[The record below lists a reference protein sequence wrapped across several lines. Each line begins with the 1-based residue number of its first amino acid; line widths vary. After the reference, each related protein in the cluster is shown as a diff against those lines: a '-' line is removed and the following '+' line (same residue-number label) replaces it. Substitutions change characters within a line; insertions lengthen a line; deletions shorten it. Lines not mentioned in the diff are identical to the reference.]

1 MELSLIENPAV
12 VWILFGIAG
21 LLLELVLP
29 GLIILFFGFGALL
42 TGFVYWIIPLGIE
55 FQLIIFLV
63 SSSVLLILFRKW
75 LQKSFFEK
83 RAENK
88 DELEEEFVGKQ
99 AEAVTDFVAG
109 SGKVSFKGTTW
120 NAVSTQTIKQGEK
133 VIIEKRDS
141 LTLIVTL

>member
-1 MELSLIENPAV
+1 
-12 VWILFGIAG
+12 
-21 LLLELVLP
+21 
-29 GLIILFFGFGALL
+29 
-42 TGFVYWIIPLGIE
+42 
-55 FQLIIFLV
+55 
-63 SSSVLLILFRKW
+63 LILFRKW